1 MMRSMVRDEV
11 LQKIHANAAGL
22 REMGVVRLLLFGS
35 VARGEERPDSDVD
48 FLVGFDSR
56 PVGYFHLFD
65 VQRRLET
72 ILGRKVDLLTV
83 GGLRRESRDEVLAE
97 AVRAA
102 RDGGR
107 KPRQRAG

>member
-1 MMRSMVRDEV
+1 MMESMLRDEV
-11 LQKIHANAAGL
+11 LREIRANAASL
-22 REMGVVRLLLFGS
+22 REMGVVRLFLFGS

-48 FLVGFDSR
+48 FLVEFDAR

-72 ILGRKVDLLTV
+72 ILDRKVDLLTL
-83 GGLRRESRDEVLAE
+83 GGLRRELRDEVMAE

-102 RDGGR
+102 
-107 KPRQRAG
+107 